1 MFGHG
6 SCVQRITVLL
16 PRLPASS
23 MSPSDLLCLIMLAA
37 GIESTRV
44 LMLMLMLCLALSRGL
59 VQLSWGV
66 WVTLIGFLV
75 MIKPI
80 REAIPLF
87 MLQFNGLDRPEVRG
101 GAALDC
107 TALHGIVEIFSW

>member
-1 MFGHG
+1 M
-6 SCVQRITVLL
+6 
-16 PRLPASS
+16 
-23 MSPSDLLCLIMLAA
+23 AA
-37 GIESTRV
+37 FSFAG
-44 LMLMLMLCLALSRGL
+44 AGA

-75 MIKPI
+75 MIKPV

-101 GAALDC
+101 GAGTW
-107 TALHGIVEIFSW
+107 TARGCW